1 MRRRKSRRSSNRV
14 DDAPQSRVHALS
26 SGAATEAESDFSAA
40 LSQEL
45 RHPTPVDVSVDRR
58 TVTPELPPT
67 TPPDRSLISA
77 LTASPDRTSD
87 TVLAVAPDR
96 SPQLLL
102 APAPKGPTDWPVLDF
117 WNEYDEARA
126 AADLFA
132 VPPADIVAVVG
143 PLEVAAPVAEKC
155 QGLHWAGAGRVF
167 VLTDRPHRVARP
179 WTVVP
184 SAAELVAALEQGD
197 GESPVLILD
206 VHEELPAGVRRLVD
220 RLRQGG
226 VGMVRYV
233 LDGDP
238 TDEDLSTWH
247 AEMGRPSV
255 LDLAGPLEPR
265 RVLALLDRGE
275 PVASVAGIPIT
286 AELLLA
292 LRVEVAGDR

>member
-1 MRRRKSRRSSNRV
+1 MRRRKKKSNSSNRV
-14 DDAPQSRVHALS
+14 GGDAHQSADDAEALS
-26 SGAATEAESDFSAA
+26 PGTATGAESGFAAA

-45 RHPTPVDVSVDRR
+45 RHPTPVDVSVDADA
-58 TVTPELPPT
+58 P
-67 TPPDRSLISA
+67 TPPPATDPNRPGLPA
-77 LTASPDRTSD
+77 LTASTDHPPDPLLT
-87 TVLAVAPDR
+87 VAPRDT
-96 SPQLLL
+96 
-102 APAPKGPTDWPVLDF
+102 TDWPALDF

-132 VPPADIVAVVG
+132 VPPADVVAVVG
-143 PLEVAAPVAEKC
+143 PLEVAAPVAERC
-155 QGLHWAGAGRVF
+155 QGLHWAGDGRVF

-184 SAAELVAALEQGD
+184 TAADLVAALERGR

-206 VHEELPAGVRRLVD
+206 VHGDLPTGVRRLVG
-220 RLRQGG
+220 RLREGG

-238 TDEDLSTWH
+238 TDEDLATWH
-247 AEMGRPSV
+247 AELGRPSV

-275 PVASVAGIPIT
+275 PVASVGGVRIT

-292 LRVEVAGDR
+292 LRVEVAGVR